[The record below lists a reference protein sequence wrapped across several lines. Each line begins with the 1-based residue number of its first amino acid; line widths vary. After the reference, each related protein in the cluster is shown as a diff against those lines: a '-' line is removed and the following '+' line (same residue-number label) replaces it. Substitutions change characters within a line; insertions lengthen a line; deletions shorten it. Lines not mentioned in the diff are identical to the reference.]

1 MSLLT
6 SLGIQTEVSNE
17 AVVKDLKI
25 PSGKFIV
32 IDGTD
37 GSGKT
42 TQFKLLKET
51 LEQSGYRVE
60 TADFPQYGQKSAG
73 AVEEYLNG
81 KYGQVNAY
89 AGSIFYAVDRFDASF
104 KIRKWLGS
112 GCVVISNRYVTA
124 SAGHQGGKIEDEAQ
138 RIQFFKWLDN
148 LEYNIF
154 GIPKPDLNIILH
166 VPAEIAQTLVDKK
179 DSSMRAYNNGKKRD
193 IHEDDLNHL
202 INAEKTYLQI
212 AGLFPNTKLVECMD
226 GERMMS
232 IQEVHNKVWE
242 LVRRIALKGVVP
254 GV

>member
-1 MSLLT
+1 MNLLS
-6 SLGIQTEVSNE
+6 SLGIQIDTITESVTVKNE
-17 AVVKDLKI
+17 
-25 PSGKFIV
+25 PSLGRFIV

-51 LEQSGYRVE
+51 LEQGGYKVE
-60 TADFPQYGQKSAG
+60 TADFPQYGMKSAG
-73 AVEEYLNG
+73 TVEEYLNG

-89 AGSIFYAVDRFDASF
+89 ASSIFYAVDRFDASF
-104 KIRKWLGS
+104 KIRKWLDDGYI
-112 GCVVISNRYVTA
+112 VISNRYVTA

-138 RIQFFKWLDN
+138 RVQFFKWLDN

-166 VPAEIAQTLVDKK
+166 VPAEMAQILVDNK
-179 DSSMRAYNNGKKRD
+179 DASMRAYNGGKKRD

-202 INAEKTYLQI
+202 LNAEKTYLQI

-226 GERMMS
+226 GDRLMS
-232 IQEVHNKVWE
+232 PQEVHNKVWE